1 MAVSLYSYN
10 KLRGRIIERY
20 GSQQKFADILGIS
33 STSMSK
39 KMQCRTGFSQED
51 IEQWAKLLDID
62 RADFS
67 EYFFA

>member
-1 MAVSLYSYN
+1 LAVSLYSYN